1 MRIIIVDDHCDSAEV
16 LAILLRGK
24 GRQITVCHSGSDC
37 LNLVDSFE
45 PHVVLLDL
53 CMPGMDGWE
62 TARRLHEHHPTVHLI
77 AVTNL
82 DTENDRRR
90 SEEAGFEQHMTKPVR
105 LDTLLPIMNQLASC
119 A

>member
-1 MRIIIVDDHCDSAEV
+1 MRIIVVDDHCDSAEV

-24 GRQITVCHSGSDC
+24 ERQVKVCHSGTEC
-37 LNLVDSFE
+37 LSLVDSFE
-45 PHVVLLDL
+45 PQFVLLDL

-62 TARRLHEHHPTVHLI
+62 TARCLHEHHPTVRLI
-77 AVTNL
+77 AITNL

-105 LDTLLPIMNQLASC
+105 LDKLLPIMNQLA
-119 A
+119 AG